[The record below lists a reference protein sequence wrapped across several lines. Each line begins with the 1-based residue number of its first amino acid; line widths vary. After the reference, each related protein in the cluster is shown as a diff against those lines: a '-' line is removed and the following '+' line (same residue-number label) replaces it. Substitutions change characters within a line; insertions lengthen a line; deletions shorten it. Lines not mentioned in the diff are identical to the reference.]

1 MRMFRLVGVGCL
13 LLVAFVT
20 TSCRQADVRTALI
33 TVPEMKNQACA
44 NRIITALANEQGIHP
59 SRVTVRLED
68 RRVEVAYDSL
78 RHSLKNLEFTIA
90 DAGFSANDVPVNLK
104 AQAALPPE
112 CR

>member
-1 MRMFRLVGVGCL
+1 VGCL
-13 LLVAFVT
+13 LLVALVT